1 MLDILYNLELKFFFL
16 INKSISNFWFDNF
29 FIFIHDAHKNSL
41 FLIVVLLI
49 LFLTLLK
56 DKKNRLILI
65 ICIPLG
71 IVITDQIGRFIKN
84 LEIRDRPY
92 MTIKQDEM
100 NLIVKTKKDINGNY
114 VQTESSKKSFPS
126 NHSANIFVLYYILS
140 SIYKSKSKYFL
151 ITAILVAISRI
162 YVGVHY
168 PMDIF
173 CGAIIGLSVGFLL
186 KKLLIQNK
194 LVR

>member
-1 MLDILYNLELKFFFL
+1 M
-16 INKSISNFWFDNF
+16 
-29 FIFIHDAHKNSL
+29 
-41 FLIVVLLI
+41 
-49 LFLTLLK
+49 
-56 DKKNRLILI
+56 ILI
-65 ICIPLG
+65 ICIPFG

-92 MTIKQDEM
+92 MTIEQDEM